1 MKWLILFLRS
11 LLACLS
17 KYFFRRR
24 GVEIIEREDPGWG
37 KRLERGRSFDF
48 EVAFPEVFLGALSFA
63 SLEADDLMI
72 ILKN

>member
-1 MKWLILFLRS
+1 MVDLVSEVVIGVFVKV
-11 LLACLS
+11 
-17 KYFFRRR
+17 FFPQKR

-37 KRLERGRSFDF
+37 KMLERGRSFDF

-63 SLEADDLMI
+63 SLEAHHLMI